1 MFLVIEWF
9 SLSRGDKQIFRN
21 QSRDI
26 RLKSCIT
33 FPQTYIF
40 LYHTSKLKHKWFW
53 HEAKII
59 DATAAAD
66 AETNWKHK
74 SHPIPGWLK

>member
-9 SLSRGDKQIFRN
+9 SLSRGDEQIFHN

-40 LYHTSKLKHKWFW
+40 CTTSKLKHKWFW
-53 HEAKII
+53 REAKII

-74 SHPIPGWLK
+74 NRPIPGWLK